1 MMNSHEETYP
11 NQIGAEV
18 LKTLK
23 AYITMEH
30 YYRTAIE
37 RAGTQFDPTRF
48 SAFIE
53 VQNAKVK
60 SSIRDAGFGME
71 DFVNWVVSKKID
83 QLSSIRRMPQI
94 FANKVATEKF
104 LKEGSRS
111 AIAYLED
118 SHEIDG

>member
-1 MMNSHEETYP
+1 MMNSHEDTSA

-30 YYRTAIE
+30 YYRPAIE

-53 VQNAKVK
+53 VQNAKVI

-71 DFVNWVVSKKID
+71 DFVNWVISKKID
-83 QLSSIRRMPQI
+83 PLSSIRRMPQI
-94 FANKVATEKF
+94 FADKIATEIF
-104 LKEGSRS
+104 LNEGSRS
-111 AIAYLED
+111 AITYLEG
-118 SHEIDG
+118 SLGTDG

>member
-1 MMNSHEETYP
+1 MMNSHEDTSA

-30 YYRTAIE
+30 YYRPAIE

-53 VQNAKVK
+53 VQNSRVK

-71 DFVNWVVSKKID
+71 DFVSWVISKKID
-83 QLSSIRRMPQI
+83 PLSSIRSMPQI
-94 FANKVATEKF
+94 FANRVATELF

-111 AIAYLED
+111 AITYLER
-118 SHEIDG
+118 SIDNND